1 MKRSAGWFRKY
12 AAAYLF
18 VLPCAIVLFLMML
31 NPVVRTF
38 IYSFSKIELPSFRT
52 TWVGMQ
58 NVTRVFSLPAVP
70 QVLWN
75 TLVWVVGTIV
85 FRFTLGFWA
94 ALALNAQV
102 KGRVVLRTLALLPWT
117 VPSIVAA
124 NTWRWMLQSDIG
136 LVNGFLKKWG
146 LDALA
151 VNWLGS
157 PQTALGSVL
166 TAYAWAGYPFVMIM
180 LLAGMQGISEDLYDA
195 GKIDG
200 ANAAQAFLHITLPSL
215 RNVIVILLILEVISG
230 FNSFDLLFIMT
241 GGGPGGASEILGLFI
256 YRLGFT
262 NFDFAGA
269 SAVSTVL
276 IVVAVLCFLLYVP
289 ASARRRRA

>member
-1 MKRSAGWFRKY
+1 LKIRLRGLRRHT
-12 AAAYLF
+12 AAYLF
-18 VLPCAIVLFLMML
+18 VLPCATVLILMMY

-38 IYSFSKIELPSFRT
+38 VYSFSKVELPSFRT
-52 TWVGMQ
+52 SWVGLS
-58 NVTRVFSLPAVP
+58 NFARVAATPAVP

-75 TLVWVVGTIV
+75 TFVWVIGTIV
-85 FRFTLGFWA
+85 FRFVLGFWA
-94 ALALNAQV
+94 ALALNTQV
-102 KGRVVLRTLALLPWT
+102 KGRLLLRTLALLPWT

-124 NTWRWMLQSDIG
+124 NTWRWMLQADIG

-146 LDALA
+146 LGALA
-151 VNWLGS
+151 FNWLGS
-157 PQTALGSVL
+157 QHTALGSVL
-166 TAYAWAGYPFVMIM
+166 AAYTWAGYPFVMIM
-180 LLAGMQGISEDLYDA
+180 LLAGMQAIPEDLYDA

-200 ANAAQAFLHITLPSL
+200 ANAVQSFFHITLPSL
-215 RNVIVILLILEVISG
+215 RNVVVILVILEVISG
-230 FNSFDLLFIMT
+230 FNSFDLLYIMT
-241 GGGPGGASEILGLFI
+241 AGGPGGASEILGLFI

-276 IVVAVLCFLLYVP
+276 IVIAVACFVLYVP

>member
-1 MKRSAGWFRKY
+1 MKPFARGLRKHVP
-12 AAAYLF
+12 AYLF
-18 VLPCAIVLFLMML
+18 VLPCALVLFLMMV

-38 IYSFSKIELPSFRT
+38 VYSFSRIELPSFRT
-52 TWVGMQ
+52 TWVGAQ
-58 NVTRVFSLPAVP
+58 NIKRVFSLPAVP

-85 FRFTLGFWA
+85 FRFLLGFWA
-94 ALALNAQV
+94 ALALNAEV
-102 KGRVVLRTLALLPWT
+102 KGRLLLRTLALLPWT

-124 NTWRWMLQSDIG
+124 NTWRWMLQADIG

-151 VNWLGS
+151 FNWLGS
-157 PQTALGSVL
+157 PRTALGSVL
-166 TAYAWAGYPFVMIM
+166 AAYTWAGYPFVMIM
-180 LLAGMQGISEDLYDA
+180 LLAGMQGIPEDLYDA

-200 ANAAQAFLHITLPSL
+200 ANSAQAFVHITLPSL
-215 RNVIVILLILEVISG
+215 RNVIVILVLLEIISG
-230 FNSFDLLFIMT
+230 FNSFDLLYVMT
-241 GGGPGGASEILGLFI
+241 AGGPGGASEILGLFI

-276 IVVAVLCFLLYVP
+276 IAIAVVCFLLYVP

>member
-1 MKRSAGWFRKY
+1 MKPRVAGIRKY
-12 AAAYLF
+12 TAAYLF
-18 VLPCAIVLFLMML
+18 VLPCAIVLILMML
-31 NPVVRTF
+31 SPVIRTF
-38 IYSFSKIELPSFRT
+38 IYSFSKVELPSFRT
-52 TWVGMQ
+52 TWVGTQ
-58 NVTRVFSLPAVP
+58 NIARVFSLPAVP

-75 TLVWVVGTIV
+75 TAVWVVGTIL
-85 FRFTLGFWA
+85 FRFSIGFWA
-94 ALALNAQV
+94 ALALNSRI
-102 KGRVVLRTLALLPWT
+102 KGALLLRTLALLPWT

-146 LDALA
+146 LDWMA

-166 TAYAWAGYPFVMIM
+166 AAYTWAGYPFVMIM

-195 GKIDG
+195 AKIDG
-200 ANAAQAFLHITLPSL
+200 TNAAQSFIHITLPSL
-215 RNVIVILLILEVISG
+215 KNVIVILVILEVISG
-230 FNSFDLLFIMT
+230 FNSFDLLYIMT
-241 GGGPGGASEILGLFI
+241 AGGPGGASEILGLFI

-276 IVVAVLCFLLYVP
+276 IVVAIACFLLYAPV
-289 ASARRRRA
+289 SARRRRA